1 MSQKDDVYQSDDYY
15 YKTDSKNS
23 EVNASKSTDD
33 EKKQDEDKTAVT
45 APKSGESETATT
57 ETKTSKLGNA
67 AAGNT
72 ASTPVVAAKGSTSTS
87 DKPSEEITIIAKG
100 TKIVGD
106 ISADGGLRVGGEI
119 KGNIHVVGKLEL
131 NGKVIGDI
139 EAEDI
144 TISTSM
150 VKGNVAARSSI
161 TIDKETTVAGDVSAR
176 NAEFDGRIK
185 GNMTVKER
193 AHIQTDSVLLG
204 NLTSGIVNIE
214 EGAMLRGDILITD
227 SQGNEVN
234 IDELDFDIVF

>member
-1 MSQKDDVYQSDDYY
+1 MSQKDDVYRSDDYY
-15 YKTDSKNS
+15 YKNETKNS
-23 EVNASKSTDD
+23 GVNASNLTND

-45 APKSGESETATT
+45 DPKSGENEATAT
-57 ETKTSKLGNA
+57 EAKTNKPGTGVGNSV
-67 AAGNT
+67 
-72 ASTPVVAAKGSTSTS
+72 STPAVAAKGSTSTS
-87 DKPSEEITIIAKG
+87 GKPSEEITIIAKG

-106 ISADGGLRVGGEI
+106 ISADGGLHVGGEI

-227 SQGNEVN
+227 SQGNDVK